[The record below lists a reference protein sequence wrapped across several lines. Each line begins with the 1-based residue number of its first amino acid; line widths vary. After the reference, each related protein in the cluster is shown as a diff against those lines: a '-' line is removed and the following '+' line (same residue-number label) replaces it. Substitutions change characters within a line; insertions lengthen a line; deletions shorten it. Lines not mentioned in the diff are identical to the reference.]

1 MPAENRVSIIIT
13 PEDKTA
19 VNQAIATIREK
30 LLPYLIAL
38 TPSERKGLPKMSD
51 KTIPFVNKA
60 LNYAVSNPEFMP
72 PYLQLNELNKDVN
85 AVNTLNV
92 FHTQLEQVVTGLDD
106 TMMLAGSEAYIA
118 ALSYYNSVKQAA
130 KINVPNAK
138 TIYEDLK
145 ERFPQKSIK
154 PETLTPAAV

>member
-1 MPAENRVSIIIT
+1 MPAENRVSIVIT

-19 VNQAIATIREK
+19 VNQAITTIREK

-38 TPSERKGLPKMSD
+38 TPSERKELPKMSD

-72 PYLQLNELNKDVN
+72 PYLQLDELNKDVN
-85 AVNTLNV
+85 AVNALNV
-92 FHTQLEQVVTGLDD
+92 FHAQLEQVVTGLDD

-145 ERFPQKSIK
+145 ERFPQKTIK
-154 PETLTPAAV
+154 YETLTPAEV